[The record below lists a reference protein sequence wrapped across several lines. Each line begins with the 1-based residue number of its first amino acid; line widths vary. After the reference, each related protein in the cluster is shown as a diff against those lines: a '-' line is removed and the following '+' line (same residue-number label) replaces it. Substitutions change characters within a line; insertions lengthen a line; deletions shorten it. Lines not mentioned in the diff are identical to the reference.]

1 MQDSELCILLGGGE
15 VMGIDGIENLKPEP
29 IGKVKVEED
38 EQGLKMTFFDQL
50 REVQA
55 IVDEAN
61 KKVDE

>member
-1 MQDSELCILLGGGE
+1 
-15 VMGIDGIENLKPEP
+15 MGIDGIENLKPEP